1 MLNDRLTDE
10 FRPDGVIPFK
20 LDKKAAEA
28 EFKSF
33 ISKKRFVQPDF
44 FSQAQ
49 MEDFSGVYYPY
60 WSCDISGE
68 GSFDGEGTNVS
79 IRNGAKET
87 VTITRIF
94 AVHREGRLT
103 FRQMIRKALT
113 KADGKLSDGIH
124 PYQMEDI
131 KPYESGYL
139 SGFLAEKRD
148 IEQDAAKQSMVT
160 EAKGYAERMFTSV
173 ENPYNTLTGHA
184 KFEPDSVKTKYLLL
198 PAWVLTYKHRADGE
212 PYYYMMNGQTGRIC
226 GKLPINKG
234 KLYAVGA
241 LIGGIVFGLLCLGGA
256 ILW

>member
-1 MLNDRLTDE
+1 
-10 FRPDGVIPFK
+10 
-20 LDKKAAEA
+20 
-28 EFKSF
+28 
-33 ISKKRFVQPDF
+33 
-44 FSQAQ
+44 

-79 IRNGAKET
+79 VRNGAKET

-124 PYQMEDI
+124 PYQMEDA

-160 EAKGYAERMFTSV
+160 EAKG
-173 ENPYNTLTGHA
+173 
-184 KFEPDSVKTKYLLL
+184 
-198 PAWVLTYKHRADGE
+198 
-212 PYYYMMNGQTGRIC
+212 
-226 GKLPINKG
+226 
-234 KLYAVGA
+234 
-241 LIGGIVFGLLCLGGA
+241 
-256 ILW
+256 

>member
-1 MLNDRLTDE
+1 
-10 FRPDGVIPFK
+10 
-20 LDKKAAEA
+20 
-28 EFKSF
+28 
-33 ISKKRFVQPDF
+33 
-44 FSQAQ
+44 
-49 MEDFSGVYYPY
+49 
-60 WSCDISGE
+60 
-68 GSFDGEGTNVS
+68 
-79 IRNGAKET
+79 
-87 VTITRIF
+87 
-94 AVHREGRLT
+94 
-103 FRQMIRKALT
+103 MIRKALT

-124 PYQMEDI
+124 PYQMEDV

-173 ENPYNTLTGHA
+173 ENPYNTLTGRA

-234 KLYAVGA
+234 KLYAAGA